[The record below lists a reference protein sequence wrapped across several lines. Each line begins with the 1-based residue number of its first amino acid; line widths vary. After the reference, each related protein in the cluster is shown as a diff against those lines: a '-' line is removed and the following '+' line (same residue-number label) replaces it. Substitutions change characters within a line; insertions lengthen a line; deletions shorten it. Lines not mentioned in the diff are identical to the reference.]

1 MLFSLEGLHSVSE
14 FIEREREM
22 QAIEKHFL
30 VEKQAVPYGPTRRK
44 TFLLHGLGG
53 MGKTQLA
60 VAFAR
65 RHQNRF
71 SAILW
76 MDGSSI
82 AQLKQSFVAVASKI
96 PQDELTAN
104 VVESLQADR
113 LDADVIVTGVLRWLS
128 LPSNK
133 YWLLIVDNIDRDWN
147 AKENDSLSFN
157 PREYLPQADHGSI
170 LVTSRL
176 AEMEDGFEVKL
187 HVGRV
192 DDAQARSMLKSNA
205 GKELEGTS
213 RSNVRCIRLY

>member
-1 MLFSLEGLHSVSE
+1 
-14 FIEREREM
+14 M
-22 QAIEKHFL
+22 QAIEEYFFA
-30 VEKQAVPYGPTRRK
+30 EKQAVPYSPTRRK

-65 RHQNRF
+65 RHQQRF
-71 SAILW
+71 SAVLW
-76 MDGSSI
+76 LDGSSI
-82 AQLKQSFVAVASKI
+82 DQLKQSFAAVASKI

-104 VVESLQADR
+104 VVVSLQGDR
-113 LDADVIVTGVLRWLS
+113 LDADVIVRGVLRWLS

-133 YWLLIVDNIDRDWN
+133 HWLLIVDNIDRDWN
-147 AKENDSLSFN
+147 AKEHDSLAFN

-176 AEMEDGFEVKL
+176 AEMEDGFEAKL
-187 HVGRV
+187 HVDRV
-192 DDAQARSMLKSNA
+192 DDAQARSMLESYA

-213 RSNVRCIRLY
+213 RSNVGCIRLY